1 MLIFLTRRS
10 RRSSFDVFFCLC
22 VALFAFIGGCVNE
35 FCIIFVIKFSIMLI
49 NLIAKEYGLAPRNV
63 RNTVELLDGGAT
75 IPFISRY
82 RKEATGSLDEVAVGN
97 IKDMYE
103 RLKAIVQR
111 KETIITT
118 IEELGK
124 LTPELKKRID
134 GCFDAVELEDIY
146 LPYRPK
152 RRTRATIARERGL
165 EPLADLIF
173 LQQTADVKG
182 RARGFLCTDVPTVDD
197 AIAGACDIIAERV
210 SENEQ
215 ARNTIR
221 HLFARHGLLVSK
233 VVKGK
238 EADGIKYSDY
248 YEWQEPV
255 GRISS
260 HRLLAIL
267 RGEEEGFLRVS
278 ITVDADDA
286 VERLNRYFVKRFSPS
301 REYMEAAVAD
311 GFKRLLAPSIENET
325 RGNAKQR
332 ADDEAIAVFAENLRQ
347 LLMSSPLGQKRVLAI
362 DPGFRTGCKVVVLD
376 SQGNLV
382 HHTVI
387 YPHQPQN
394 DREGA
399 AETISS
405 LVSRYAVEA
414 FAIGNGTAGRETE
427 DFVRRLALGADIF
440 SVNEDGASVYSAS
453 AVAREEFP
461 DEDVTVRG
469 AVSIGRRLI
478 DPLSELV
485 KIEPRSIGVGQYQ
498 HSVDQSKLKER
509 LDVVVESCVNRV
521 GVNLNTATK
530 QILTHI
536 SGLGPAL
543 AENIVKYRAANGDFR
558 SRKELLKVPRLGN
571 KAFEQ
576 AAGFLRVV
584 GGEEPLDNTAVHP
597 ESYGIVVTMAKD
609 AGVSLGEFIADGE
622 LRKRVV
628 LSNYVTDKVGIPTL
642 TDIMDAL
649 NKRGLDPREQARAFS
664 FDPSVHE
671 LEDLRVGMLL
681 PGLVSNITAFGAFVN
696 VGVHQDGLV
705 HISQLADSYVSSPGD
720 VVKLGQQV
728 MVRVVEVDLTR
739 RRISLSMK
747 GV

>member
-1 MLIFLTRRS
+1 MLV
-10 RRSSFDVFFCLC
+10 D
-22 VALFAFIGGCVNE
+22 
-35 FCIIFVIKFSIMLI
+35 IISKDLGFQPQK
-49 NLIAKEYGLAPRNV
+49 V
-63 RNTVELLDGGAT
+63 RNAVELLEGGAT
-75 IPFISRY
+75 IPFIARY
-82 RKEATGSLDEVAVGN
+82 RKEATGSMDEVAIGR
-97 IKDMYE
+97 IKEMYE
-103 RLKAIVQR
+103 KLKALLQR
-111 KETIITT
+111 KETIVVT
-118 IEELGK
+118 IEEQGK

-134 GCFDAVELEDIY
+134 ECFDPVELEDIY

-165 EPLADLIF
+165 EPLADIIM
-173 LQQTADVKG
+173 QQQCSDVKG
-182 RARGFLCTDVPTVDD
+182 RARSFVCADVPTADD

-210 SENEQ
+210 SEDEG
-215 ARNTIR
+215 ARNAIR
-221 HLFARHGLLVSK
+221 RQFARCGVLVSK

-238 EADGIKYSDY
+238 EADGIKYADY
-248 YEWQEPV
+248 YEWQENIS
-255 GRISS
+255 RISS
-260 HRLLAIL
+260 HRLLAIM
-267 RGEEEGFLRVS
+267 RGEEEGFLRMS
-278 ITVDADDA
+278 ISIDAADA
-286 VERLNRYFVKRFSPS
+286 AELLNRRFVKRFSPS
-301 REYMEAAVAD
+301 REYIEQAVAD
-311 GFKRLLAPSIENET
+311 GYKRLLAPSIENET
-325 RGNAKQR
+325 RNAAKQK
-332 ADDEAIAVFAENLRQ
+332 ADDEAIAVFADNLRQ

-376 SQGNLV
+376 SQGNLMR
-382 HHTVI
+382 HTVI
-387 YPHQPQN
+387 YPHAPHN

-399 AETISS
+399 ARIVTS
-405 LVSRYAVEA
+405 LVNDYAIEA

-427 DFVRRLALGADIF
+427 DFVRRLDLAADIF

-509 LDVVVESCVNRV
+509 LDVVVESCVNKV

-536 SGLGPAL
+536 SGLGPSL
-543 AENIVKYRAANGDFR
+543 AENIVKYRAANGNFR
-558 SRKELLKVPRLGN
+558 TRRELLKVPRLGS

-584 GGEEPLDNTAVHP
+584 GGDEPLDNTAVHP
-597 ESYGIVVTMAKD
+597 ESYDIVVRMAKD
-609 AGVSLGEFIADGE
+609 SGVSLGDFISNGD

-628 LSNYVTDKVGIPTL
+628 LSNYVAGTVGMPTL

-649 NKRGLDPREQARAFS
+649 DKRGLDPRQQAKAFS
-664 FDPSVHE
+664 FDPDVHE
-671 LEDLRVGMLL
+671 LEDLHVGMVL

-705 HISQLADSYVSSPGD
+705 HISQLADKYVSSPGD

-728 MVRVVEVDLTR
+728 MVKVVDVDLKR

-747 GV
+747 GL

>member
-1 MLIFLTRRS
+1 MLI
-10 RRSSFDVFFCLC
+10 
-22 VALFAFIGGCVNE
+22 E
-35 FCIIFVIKFSIMLI
+35 IISKELG
-49 NLIAKEYGLAPRNV
+49 LQAAKV
-63 RNTVELLDGGAT
+63 RNTVELLEGGAT
-75 IPFISRY
+75 VPFIARY
-82 RKEATGSLDEVAVGN
+82 RKEATGSMDEVAIGS
-97 IKDMYE
+97 IKDMHE
-103 RLKAIVQR
+103 KLKALMQR
-111 KETIITT
+111 KETIIVT
-118 IEELGK
+118 IEEQGK

-134 GCFDAVELEDIY
+134 ACFSAVELEDIY

-165 EPLADLIF
+165 EPLADLIM
-173 LQQTADVKG
+173 LQQCSDVKG
-182 RARGFLCTDVPTVDD
+182 RARGFVCSDVPTLDD

-210 SENEQ
+210 SEDEG
-215 ARNTIR
+215 ARNAIR
-221 HLFARHGLLVSK
+221 RLFSRHGVLVSK
-233 VVKGK
+233 VIKGK
-238 EADGIKYSDY
+238 EGDGIKYSDY
-248 YEWQEPV
+248 YEWQENIS
-255 GRISS
+255 RISS
-260 HRLLAIL
+260 HRLLAIM
-267 RGEEEGFLRVS
+267 RGEDEGYLRVS
-278 ITVDADDA
+278 IAADAEEA
-286 VERLNRYFVKRFSPS
+286 ASLLNRRFVKRSSPS
-301 REYMEAAVAD
+301 REYMELAVAD
-311 GFKRLLAPSIENET
+311 GYKRLLAPSIENET
-325 RGNAKQR
+325 RSAAKQK

-362 DPGFRTGCKVVVLD
+362 DPGFRTGCKAVVLD

-387 YPHQPQN
+387 YPHAPQN

-399 AETISS
+399 ARIISS
-405 LVSRYAVEA
+405 LAGSYAIEA

-427 DFVRRLALGADIF
+427 DFVRGLGLGADIF

-498 HSVDQSKLKER
+498 HSVDQGKLKER
-509 LDVVVESCVNRV
+509 LDVVVESCVNKV
-521 GVNLNTATK
+521 GVNVNTATR

-543 AENIVKYRAANGDFR
+543 AENIVRYRAQNGDFR
-558 SRKELLKVPRLGN
+558 TRRELLKVPRLGN

-584 GGEEPLDNTAVHP
+584 GGDNPLDNTAVHP
-597 ESYGIVVTMAKD
+597 ESYGIVERMAKD
-609 AGVSLGEFIADGE
+609 SGVTLEEFIANGE
-622 LRKRVV
+622 LRKKIQ
-628 LSNYVTDKVGIPTL
+628 LSNYVGGDVGMPTL

-649 NKRGLDPREQARAFS
+649 NKRGLDPREQAKAFS
-664 FDPSVHE
+664 FDPNVHE
-671 LEDLRVGMLL
+671 IEDLRVGMLL

-696 VGVHQDGLV
+696 IGVHQDGLV
-705 HISQLADSYVSSPGD
+705 HISQLADRYVSSPGD
-720 VVKLGQQV
+720 VVRLGQQV
-728 MVRVVEVDLTR
+728 MVKVVEVDLKR

>member
-1 MLIFLTRRS
+1 MLVNIISKELG
-10 RRSSFDVFFCLC
+10 
-22 VALFAFIGGCVNE
+22 FAPEKVKNT
-35 FCIIFVIKFSIMLI
+35 
-49 NLIAKEYGLAPRNV
+49 IA
-63 RNTVELLDGGAT
+63 LLDDGAT

-82 RKEATGSLDEVAVGN
+82 RKEATGSMDEVAVGN
-97 IKDMYE
+97 IKEIYE
-103 RLKAIVQR
+103 KLKSIQQR
-111 KETIITT
+111 KATIIATL
-118 IEELGK
+118 EEQGN
-124 LTPELKKRID
+124 LTAELKKRID

-152 RRTRATIARERGL
+152 RRTRATIAKERGL
-165 EPLADLIF
+165 EPLADLIA
-173 LQQTADVKG
+173 LQQCSDIKG
-182 RARGFLCTDVPTVDD
+182 RARSFVCADVPTVDD

-210 SENEQ
+210 SEDEH
-215 ARNTIR
+215 ARNTVR
-221 HLFARHGLLVSK
+221 RLFARNGILTSK

-238 EADGIKYSDY
+238 EGDGIKYADY
-248 YEWQEPV
+248 YEWQESIA
-255 GRISS
+255 RISS
-260 HRLLAIL
+260 HRLLAIM
-267 RGEEEGFLRVS
+267 RGEEEGFLRMS

-286 VERLNRYFVKRFSPS
+286 TDRLCRHFVKRFSPS
-301 REYMEAAVAD
+301 REYLEAAVAD
-311 GFKRLLAPSIENET
+311 GYKRLLAPSIENET

-376 SQGNLV
+376 AQGNLV
-382 HHTVI
+382 KHTVI
-387 YPHQPQN
+387 YPHPPQN

-399 AETISS
+399 ARIIST
-405 LVSRYAVEA
+405 LVNDYAIEA

-427 DFVRRLALGADIF
+427 DFVRRLGLAPDIF

-509 LDVVVESCVNRV
+509 LDVVVESCVNKV

-543 AENIVKYRAANGDFR
+543 AENIVRYRAENGSFR
-558 SRKELLKVPRLGN
+558 TRKELLKVPRLGN

-576 AAGFLRVV
+576 AAGFLRVTN
-584 GGEEPLDNTAVHP
+584 GDNPLDNTAVHP
-597 ESYGIVVTMAKD
+597 ESYSIVEKMAKD
-609 AGVSLGEFIADGE
+609 STVSLQEFIADGE
-622 LRKRVV
+622 LRKSVQ
-628 LSNYVTDKVGIPTL
+628 LSRYVTDKVGMPTL

-649 NKRGLDPREQARAFS
+649 NKRGLDPREQAKVFA
-664 FDPSVHE
+664 FDPNVHE
-671 LEDLRVGMLL
+671 IEDLREGMIL

-696 VGVHQDGLV
+696 IGVHQDGLV
-705 HISQLADSYVSSPGD
+705 HISQLADKYVSSPGD
-720 VVKLGQQV
+720 IVKLGQQV
-728 MVRVVEVDLTR
+728 MVRVVEVDLKR

>member
-1 MLIFLTRRS
+1 ML
-10 RRSSFDVFFCLC
+10 
-22 VALFAFIGGCVNE
+22 VN
-35 FCIIFVIKFSIMLI
+35 I
-49 NLIAKEYGLAPRNV
+49 IAKEFGLQPAKV
-63 RNTVELLDGGAT
+63 KNTVELLDGGAT
-75 IPFISRY
+75 VPFIARY
-82 RKEATGSLDEVAVGN
+82 RKEATGSMDEVAIGG

-103 RLKAIVQR
+103 KLKALQQR
-111 KETIITT
+111 KATVIST

-134 GCFDAVELEDIY
+134 DCFDAVELEDIY
-146 LPYRPK
+146 LPFKPK
-152 RRTRATIARERGL
+152 RRTRATIAKERGL
-165 EPLADLIF
+165 EPLADYIY
-173 LQQTADVKG
+173 LQQGSDVKG
-182 RARGFLCTDVPTVDD
+182 RARTFINKDVPTADD

-210 SENEQ
+210 SEDEG
-215 ARNTIR
+215 ARNIVR
-221 HLFARHGLLVSK
+221 RLFSRFGILSSK

-248 YEWQEPV
+248 YEWQESV
-255 GRISS
+255 ARISS
-260 HRLLAIL
+260 HRLLAIM
-267 RGEEEGFLRVS
+267 RGEDEGFLRVS
-278 ITVDADDA
+278 IAVDTEEATA
-286 VERLNRYFVKRFSPS
+286 QLNRRLVKRFSPS
-301 REYMEAAVAD
+301 REYMETAVAD
-311 GFKRLLAPSIENET
+311 GYKRLLAPSIENET
-325 RGNAKQR
+325 RAAAKVR

-382 HHTVI
+382 YHTVI
-387 YPHQPQN
+387 YPHQPHN
-394 DREGA
+394 DRESA
-399 AETISS
+399 ARIVVS
-405 LVSRYAVEA
+405 LVQDYSIEA

-427 DFVRRLALGADIF
+427 DFVRKLDTGAEIF

-453 AVAREEFP
+453 PVAREEFP
-461 DEDVTVRG
+461 NEDVTVRG

-498 HSVDQSKLKER
+498 HSVDQAKLKER
-509 LDVVVESCVNRV
+509 LDVVVESCVNWV

-543 AENIVKYRAANGDFR
+543 AENIVKYRAENGDFR
-558 SRKELLKVPRLGN
+558 NRKQLLKVPRLGN

-584 GGEEPLDNTAVHP
+584 GGDEPLDNTAVHP
-597 ESYGIVVTMAKD
+597 ESYGVVVRMAKD
-609 AGVSLGEFIADGE
+609 MGVSLEQFISDAE
-622 LRKRVV
+622 LRKKVQ
-628 LSNYVTDKVGIPTL
+628 LQNYVTEKAGMPTL
-642 TDIMDAL
+642 TDIMDSL
-649 NKRGLDPREQARAFS
+649 NKRGLDPREQAKAFS
-664 FDPSVHE
+664 FDPNVHE
-671 LEDLRVGMLL
+671 LEDLRTGMVL

-696 VGVHQDGLV
+696 IGVHQDGLV
-705 HISQLADSYVSSPGD
+705 HISQLADKFVSSPND

-728 MVRVVEVDLTR
+728 MVRVVEVDMKR

>member
-1 MLIFLTRRS
+1 MLIQIIS
-10 RRSSFDVFFCLC
+10 K
-22 VALFAFIGGCVNE
+22 E
-35 FCIIFVIKFSIMLI
+35 F
-49 NLIAKEYGLAPRNV
+49 GLAPEKV
-63 RNTVELLDGGAT
+63 KNTIALLDDGAT
-75 IPFISRY
+75 VPFIARY
-82 RKEATGSLDEVAVGN
+82 RKEATGSMDEVAIGD

-103 RLKAIVQR
+103 KLKAIVQR
-111 KETIITT
+111 KETVIAT
-118 IEELGK
+118 IEEQGK
-124 LTPELKKRID
+124 LTAELKHRID
-134 GCFDAVELEDIY
+134 NCFDAVELEDIY

-165 EPLADLIF
+165 EPLADVIW
-173 LQQTADVKG
+173 LQQHNDVKG
-182 RARGFLCTDVPTVDD
+182 RARAFICADVPTVDD

-215 ARNTIR
+215 ARATVR
-221 HLFARHGLLVSK
+221 RLFARNGVLVSK

-238 EADGIKYSDY
+238 EGDGIKYSDY
-248 YEWQEPV
+248 YEWQENV
-255 GRISS
+255 ARISS
-260 HRLLAIL
+260 HRLLAIM
-267 RGEEEGFLRVS
+267 RGEEEGFLRMS
-278 ITVDADDA
+278 ITIDGEEAAD
-286 VERLNRYFVKRFSPS
+286 RLCRHFVKRFSPS
-301 REYMEAAVAD
+301 REYMESAVAD
-311 GFKRLLAPSIENET
+311 GYKRLLAPSIENET
-325 RGNAKQR
+325 RANAKQR

-362 DPGFRTGCKVVVLD
+362 DPGFRTGCKVVMLD
-376 SQGNLV
+376 SQGNLIR
-382 HHTVI
+382 HTVI
-387 YPHQPQN
+387 YPHPPQN
-394 DREGA
+394 DRDGA
-399 AETISS
+399 ARIISS
-405 LVSRYAVEA
+405 LVKDYAIEA

-427 DFVRRLALGADIF
+427 EFVRSLGLAADVF

-509 LDVVVESCVNRV
+509 LDVVVESCVNKV
-521 GVNLNTATK
+521 GVNVNTATK

-536 SGLGPAL
+536 SGLGPVL

-558 SRKELLKVPRLGN
+558 TRKELLNVPRLGN

-584 GGEEPLDNTAVHP
+584 GGDNPLDSTAVHP
-597 ESYGIVVTMAKD
+597 ESYNVVVKMAKD
-609 AGVSLGEFIADGE
+609 CGVSLEQFIADGE
-622 LRKRVV
+622 LRKKVELQR
-628 LSNYVTDKVGIPTL
+628 YVTDKIGLPTL

-649 NKRGLDPREQARAFS
+649 NKRGLDPREQAKAFS
-664 FDPSVHE
+664 FDPNVHE
-671 LEDLRVGMLL
+671 IDDLCIGMVL

-696 VGVHQDGLV
+696 IGVHQDGLV
-705 HISQLADSYVSSPGD
+705 HISQLADKFVSSPGD

-728 MVRVVEVDLTR
+728 MVRVVEVDLKR
-739 RRISLSMK
+739 KRISLSMR
-747 GV
+747 GL